1 MIPSQEN
8 HPSDDSEAASQSEEI
23 VDDINNGNTRY
34 KLDVG
39 DHIYSWRGAG
49 AWSHHGIVIS
59 VSKVLIA
66 IIDFYP
72 EGEFTSQ
79 INSET
84 NTKEAV
90 KLRVILLE
98 EWKAAYGTP
107 YKVTYKAGYLRRSL
121 RRSGTCT
128 SCESGPTFLVLAR
141 IRFLLG
147 ADSVRMVS
155 STDLLPSYHSL
166 HSNSE
171 TAAFWCKTGYWTT
184 MQVADFLH
192 LTLAGQLK
200 SSITLGAYVTAQTVT
215 VPAAG
220 FWGYLGFTTK
230 VTLASTQPLLLPLIA
245 GYGLVTVTMPL
256 WLLNK
261 CRSNWDN
268 TTTKL
273 HEHFWAAAPNE
284 LIVECIEKWTDL
296 APHATSDMEEKYMT
310 M

>member
-1 MIPSQEN
+1 M
-8 HPSDDSEAASQSEEI
+8 
-23 VDDINNGNTRY
+23 
-34 KLDVG
+34 
-39 DHIYSWRGAG
+39 
-49 AWSHHGIVIS
+49 
-59 VSKVLIA
+59 
-66 IIDFYP
+66 
-72 EGEFTSQ
+72 
-79 INSET
+79 
-84 NTKEAV
+84 
-90 KLRVILLE
+90 
-98 EWKAAYGTP
+98 
-107 YKVTYKAGYLRRSL
+107 
-121 RRSGTCT
+121 
-128 SCESGPTFLVLAR
+128 
-141 IRFLLG
+141 
-147 ADSVRMVS
+147 
-155 STDLLPSYHSL
+155 
-166 HSNSE
+166 
-171 TAAFWCKTGYWTT
+171 
-184 MQVADFLH
+184 H